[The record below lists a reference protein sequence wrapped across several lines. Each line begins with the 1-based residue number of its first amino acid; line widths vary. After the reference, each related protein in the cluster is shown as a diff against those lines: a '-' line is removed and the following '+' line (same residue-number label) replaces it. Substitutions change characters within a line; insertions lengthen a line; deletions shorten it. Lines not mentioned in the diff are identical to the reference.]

1 MMPYSEIVALE
12 KQKKTRQHETMT
24 AQRFLKN
31 TQQQHTKVM
40 EQAKNLSS
48 NDFLLFLTKKN
59 TK

>member
-1 MMPYSEIVALE
+1 MMPYSEIVTLE
-12 KQKKTRQHETMT
+12 KQKKTRQHETIT
-24 AQRFLKN
+24 AQRLLKN
-31 TQQQHTKVM
+31 TQQQHAKVM